1 MRNKVLKLLASNS
14 RLSIDQMAIML
25 GTGVKEV
32 ERMINELE
40 DEKIILQYTSVINWE
55 KAGFDISTAMI
66 DVKVVPQRE
75 VGFDA
80 VAERIYRFPEVR
92 SVSLMSG
99 DYDLSVMVEGES
111 MKEVA
116 MFVAKKLATI
126 EHVQSTR
133 THFILKRYKMSG
145 VIFEDQEKD
154 QRQVVTP

>member
-1 MRNKVLKLLASNS
+1 MRNKVLKLLAGNS
-14 RLSIDQMAIML
+14 RLPIDQMAVML
-25 GTGVKEV
+25 DTGVGEV
-32 ERMINELE
+32 ERIVNKLE
-40 DEKIILQYTSVINWE
+40 EEKIILQYTSVVNWE

-133 THFILKRYKMSG
+133 THFILKRYKMAG